1 MACHSDAQHLGHVGS
16 TALRRIDSKP
26 ILVASGALRK
36 GASGMARHFLSGRC
50 LGPKMEFFEP
60 MTIQDLYLGGVIAA
74 FAVFAI
80 SLAGVSFWA
89 RRKP

>member
-1 MACHSDAQHLGHVGS
+1 
-16 TALRRIDSKP
+16 
-26 ILVASGALRK
+26 
-36 GASGMARHFLSGRC
+36 
-50 LGPKMEFFEP
+50 MEFFEP